1 MKIGDTFWEY
11 NADLDTIYPRKI
23 LSEHHIEYFK
33 KGLGKRSFYTKEEA
47 EKFCYNIIKQRR

>member
-11 NADLDTIYPRKI
+11 NVDLKAIYPRKI
-23 LSEHHIEYFK
+23 LSESHIEYFK

-47 EKFCYNIIKQRR
+47 EKFLKTLDK